1 MAFNGFPPKVRSTPV
16 PSPIF
21 GPLLEEIDDLSELKC
36 ILRIVWLVNQKKG
49 HPRFLT
55 LNEILSDRVLVKAL
69 ASIQNTSHTL
79 IKKALSRCVSRG
91 SLITGRR
98 NACDQSPG
106 EILYMINTEINRKSL
121 LQITNNSEIVN
132 HYPKPVPWEGS
143 VERSNIFALYE
154 DNIGMLSPIIA
165 DELKKA
171 EQLYPA
177 TWIEKAFKEAVS
189 RNRRNWRYIQRILQ
203 RWELDGTSDGRF
215 ERSFKKAGYY

>member
-1 MAFNGFPPKVRSTPV
+1 MTFNGFPAKVQSTPV
-16 PSPIF
+16 PSPVF
-21 GPLLEEIDDLSELKC
+21 GPLLEDIDDLAELKC
-36 ILRIVWLVNQKKG
+36 ILRIIWLLNQKKG

-55 LNEILSDRVLVKAL
+55 LNEILGDRVLIRAL
-69 ASIQNTSHTL
+69 GSIQNASHAV

-91 SLITGRR
+91 SLLTGRR
-98 NACDQSPG
+98 DACDQHTE
-106 EILYMINTEINRKSL
+106 EILYMINTETNRKSL
-121 LQITNNSEIVN
+121 LRITTDSKVIID
-132 HYPKPVPWEGS
+132 YPKSRPWEGS
-143 VERSNIFALYE
+143 IERSNIFALYE

-165 DELKKA
+165 DELKRA
-171 EQLYPA
+171 EQLYPV